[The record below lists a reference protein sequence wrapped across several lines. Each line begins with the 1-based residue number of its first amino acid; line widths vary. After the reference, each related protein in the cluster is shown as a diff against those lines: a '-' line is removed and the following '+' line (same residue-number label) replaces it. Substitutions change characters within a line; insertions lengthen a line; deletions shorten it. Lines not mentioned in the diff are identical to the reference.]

1 MADTTSISSL
11 PGETDTSKSNRVV
24 LETREIE
31 PAPASGIM
39 SGSIPQ
45 QQQQPPI
52 APSALSQ
59 DSINQIVQGI
69 NAAAGANMTEL
80 PSRDIPLQTTQF
92 TQDSQIQPNY
102 IPKGEGKDYIG
113 EHDTYQA
120 MLDQKQNSKEEQD
133 KLDVLY
139 SELQLPMLVMVLFF
153 LFQMPFFQK
162 RLMSFLPSLFAKDGT
177 PNLSGF
183 MFKTALFG
191 IAFYFIIKTTK
202 YVSEV

>member
-1 MADTTSISSL
+1 MADATSISSL
-11 PGETDTSKSNRVV
+11 PGETDSSKSNRVV
-24 LETREIE
+24 LETRELDQ
-31 PAPASGIM
+31 APPPM
-39 SGSIPQ
+39 SGGMPQ
-45 QQQQPPI
+45 QQPSV

-120 MLDQKQNSKEEQD
+120 MLEQKQSSKVEQD

-139 SELQLPMLVMVLFF
+139 SEL
-153 LFQMPFFQK
+153 
-162 RLMSFLPSLFAKDGT
+162 
-177 PNLSGF
+177 
-183 MFKTALFG
+183 
-191 IAFYFIIKTTK
+191 
-202 YVSEV
+202 

>member
-1 MADTTSISSL
+1 MADATSISSL
-11 PGETDTSKSNRVV
+11 PGEMDTSKSNRVV
-24 LETREIE
+24 LETREID
-31 PAPASGIM
+31 PAPANTVM
-39 SGSIPQ
+39 SASMQ
-45 QQQQPPI
+45 QQQHPPI

-69 NAAAGANMTEL
+69 SAAAGANMTEL

-120 MLDQKQNSKEEQD
+120 MLEQKQSSKVEQD

-162 RLMSFLPSLFAKDGT
+162 KLMSFVPSLFAKDGT

-191 IAFYFIIKTTK
+191 VAFYFIIKSTK
-202 YVSEV
+202 YISEV

>member
-1 MADTTSISSL
+1 MADATSISSL
-11 PGETDTSKSNRVV
+11 PGEMDTSKSNRVV
-24 LETREIE
+24 LETREID
-31 PAPASGIM
+31 PAPANTVM
-39 SGSIPQ
+39 SASMQ

-69 NAAAGANMTEL
+69 SAAAGANMTEL

-102 IPKGEGKDYIG
+102 IPKGEGTDYIG

-120 MLDQKQNSKEEQD
+120 MLEQKQSSKVEQD

-162 RLMSFLPSLFAKDGT
+162 KLMSFVPSLFAKDGT

-191 IAFYFIIKTTK
+191 VAFYFIIKSTK
-202 YVSEV
+202 YISEV